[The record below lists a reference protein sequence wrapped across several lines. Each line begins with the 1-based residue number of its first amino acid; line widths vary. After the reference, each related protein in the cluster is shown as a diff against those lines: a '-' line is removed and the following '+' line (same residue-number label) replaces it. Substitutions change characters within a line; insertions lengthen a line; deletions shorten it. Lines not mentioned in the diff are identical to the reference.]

1 MAQQRGLGKGIGAL
15 FADYTDNREV
25 KVEGEGAIQQLD
37 ITMLDRNPEQARKTF
52 DEGSLKEMA
61 NSMKLYGVLQP
72 LLVTKLPNGR
82 YQIVAGE
89 RRYRAAMKANLT
101 TVPAIIKDLPVEEIK
116 AISLIENI
124 QREDLNAIE
133 AAEGIKELMTNH
145 GLTQEAVADRIG
157 KSRPYVT
164 NLLRL
169 LTLPEEV
176 LEMVKSGKISS
187 GHARAL
193 VTIDNKEFLIN
204 LAKQIVQYK
213 MTVRD
218 VENRVRLFE
227 TRKNI
232 PSGPRKTPPLSLE
245 LKELVNDMKR
255 VFGTR
260 VKLVGTPEK
269 GRFSIDYFSADD
281 LQRIYQLVESLKKDN
296 I

>member
-52 DEGSLKEMA
+52 DEDSLKEMA

-72 LLVTKLPNGR
+72 LLVTKIPNGR

-227 TRKNI
+227 TRKSI

-245 LKELVNDMKR
+245 LKELVSDMKR

>member
-52 DEGSLKEMA
+52 DEDSLKEMA

-218 VENRVRLFE
+218 VENRVRLYE

>member
-52 DEGSLKEMA
+52 DEDSLKEMA

-204 LAKQIVQYK
+204 LAKQIIQYK

-245 LKELVNDMKR
+245 LKELVSDMKR

>member
-52 DEGSLKEMA
+52 DEDTLKEMA

-245 LKELVNDMKR
+245 LKELVSDMKR

>member
-52 DEGSLKEMA
+52 DEDSLKEMA

-176 LEMVKSGKISS
+176 LEMVKNGKISS

-245 LKELVNDMKR
+245 LKELVSDMKR

>member
-52 DEGSLKEMA
+52 DEDSLKEMA

>member
-52 DEGSLKEMA
+52 DEDSLKEMA

-176 LEMVKSGKISS
+176 LEMVKNGKISS

-245 LKELVNDMKR
+245 LKELVSNMKR

>member
-25 KVEGEGAIQQLD
+25 NIEGEGAIQQLD

-52 DEGSLKEMA
+52 DEETLKEMS

-89 RRYRAAMKANLT
+89 RRYRAAMKANL
-101 TVPAIIKDLPVEEIK
+101 K

-218 VENRVRLFE
+218 VEDRVRLYE

-232 PSGPRKTPPLSLE
+232 PSGPRKTQPLTLE
-245 LKELVNDMKR
+245 LKELVSDMKR

-269 GRFSIDYFSADD
+269 GRFSIDYFSKDD
-281 LQRIYQLVESLKKDN
+281 LERIYQLVEILKKDN
-296 I
+296 N

>member
-52 DEGSLKEMA
+52 DEDSLKEMA

-232 PSGPRKTPPLSLE
+232 PSGPRKTPQLSLE
-245 LKELVNDMKR
+245 LKELVSDMKR

>member
-25 KVEGEGAIQQLD
+25 NIEGEGAIQQLD

-52 DEGSLKEMA
+52 DEETLKEMS

-89 RRYRAAMKANLT
+89 RRYRAAMKANLK

-218 VENRVRLFE
+218 VEDRVRLYE
-227 TRKNI
+227 TRKNS
-232 PSGPRKTPPLSLE
+232 PSGPRKTQPLTLE
-245 LKELVNDMKR
+245 LKELVSDMKR

-269 GRFSIDYFSADD
+269 GRFSIDYFSKDD
-281 LQRIYQLVESLKKDN
+281 LERIYQLVEILKKDN
-296 I
+296 N

>member
-25 KVEGEGAIQQLD
+25 NIEGEGAIQQLD

-52 DEGSLKEMA
+52 DEETLKEMS

-89 RRYRAAMKANLT
+89 RRYRAAMKANLK

-176 LEMVKSGKISS
+176 LEMVKNGKISS

-218 VENRVRLFE
+218 VEDRVRLYE

-232 PSGPRKTPPLSLE
+232 PSGPRKTQPLTLE
-245 LKELVNDMKR
+245 LKELVSDMKR

-269 GRFSIDYFSADD
+269 GRFSIDYFSKDD
-281 LQRIYQLVESLKKDN
+281 LERIYQLVEILKKDN
-296 I
+296 N

>member
-52 DEGSLKEMA
+52 DEDSLKEMA

-245 LKELVNDMKR
+245 LKELVSDMKR

>member
-52 DEGSLKEMA
+52 DEDSLKEMA

-72 LLVTKLPNGR
+72 LLVTKHPNGR

-145 GLTQEAVADRIG
+145 SLTQEAVADRIG

-176 LEMVKSGKISS
+176 LEMVKNGKISS

-245 LKELVNDMKR
+245 LKELVSDMKR

>member
-52 DEGSLKEMA
+52 DEDTLKEMA

-101 TVPAIIKDLPVEEIK
+101 TVPAIIKELPVEEIK

-245 LKELVNDMKR
+245 LKELVSDMKR

>member
-52 DEGSLKEMA
+52 DEDSLKEMA

-232 PSGPRKTPPLSLE
+232 PSGPRKTPPLTLE
-245 LKELVNDMKR
+245 LKELVSDMKR

>member
-52 DEGSLKEMA
+52 DEDSLKEMA

-133 AAEGIKELMTNH
+133 AAEGIKELMT
-145 GLTQEAVADRIG
+145 A
-157 KSRPYVT
+157 
-164 NLLRL
+164 
-169 LTLPEEV
+169 
-176 LEMVKSGKISS
+176 
-187 GHARAL
+187 
-193 VTIDNKEFLIN
+193 
-204 LAKQIVQYK
+204 
-213 MTVRD
+213 
-218 VENRVRLFE
+218 
-227 TRKNI
+227 
-232 PSGPRKTPPLSLE
+232 
-245 LKELVNDMKR
+245 
-255 VFGTR
+255 
-260 VKLVGTPEK
+260 
-269 GRFSIDYFSADD
+269 
-281 LQRIYQLVESLKKDN
+281 
-296 I
+296 

>member
-1 MAQQRGLGKGIGAL
+1 
-15 FADYTDNREV
+15 
-25 KVEGEGAIQQLD
+25 
-37 ITMLDRNPEQARKTF
+37 
-52 DEGSLKEMA
+52 
-61 NSMKLYGVLQP
+61 
-72 LLVTKLPNGR
+72 
-82 YQIVAGE
+82 
-89 RRYRAAMKANLT
+89 
-101 TVPAIIKDLPVEEIK
+101 
-116 AISLIENI
+116 
-124 QREDLNAIE
+124 
-133 AAEGIKELMTNH
+133 
-145 GLTQEAVADRIG
+145 
-157 KSRPYVT
+157 
-164 NLLRL
+164 
-169 LTLPEEV
+169 
-176 LEMVKSGKISS
+176 MVKSGKISS

>member
-52 DEGSLKEMA
+52 DEDSLKEMA

-133 AAEGIKELMTNH
+133 AAEGIKELMTN
-145 GLTQEAVADRIG
+145 
-157 KSRPYVT
+157 
-164 NLLRL
+164 

-245 LKELVNDMKR
+245 LKELVSDMKR

>member
-52 DEGSLKEMA
+52 DEYSLKEMA

>member
-52 DEGSLKEMA
+52 DEYSLKEMA

-227 TRKNI
+227 TRKKI
-232 PSGPRKTPPLSLE
+232 PSGPRKTPPLTLE
-245 LKELVNDMKR
+245 LKELVSDMKR

>member
-52 DEGSLKEMA
+52 DEDTLKEMA

>member
-25 KVEGEGAIQQLD
+25 KVEDEGAIQQLD

-52 DEGSLKEMA
+52 DEDTLKEMA

>member
-52 DEGSLKEMA
+52 DEDSLKEMA

-204 LAKQIVQYK
+204 LAKQIIQYK

-232 PSGPRKTPPLSLE
+232 PSGPPS
-245 LKELVNDMKR
+245 
-255 VFGTR
+255 
-260 VKLVGTPEK
+260 
-269 GRFSIDYFSADD
+269 
-281 LQRIYQLVESLKKDN
+281 
-296 I
+296 

>member
-52 DEGSLKEMA
+52 DEDSLKEMA

-187 GHARAL
+187 GHARTL

-245 LKELVNDMKR
+245 LKELVSDMKR